1 MSKTRSMMTKRTMAT
16 RIMSALGTHATL
28 SKMLTRLSALSS
40 KDKTPLRIGKI
51 RSSSPGRS

>member
-40 KDKTPLRIGKI
+40 KDEPPPRIGEI
-51 RSSSPGRS
+51 RSSLPSGS